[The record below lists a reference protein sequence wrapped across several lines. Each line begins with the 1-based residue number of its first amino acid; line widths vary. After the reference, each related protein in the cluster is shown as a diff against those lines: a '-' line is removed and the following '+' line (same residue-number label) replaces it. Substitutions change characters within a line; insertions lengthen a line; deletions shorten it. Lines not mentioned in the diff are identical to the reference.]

1 MIAVMGAS
9 GNVGGRVSELL
20 LREKQNVRAF
30 GRSAERLD
38 ALGRQ
43 GAEVLVGD
51 ALNVHDLEVLFR
63 GAEAALV
70 VLPDNVTDPHYVS
83 NRSTMSRAITHA
95 LHEQPVGHV
104 VLASSLGADHDRGVG
119 PVAGL
124 HELEGLLF
132 GLDATNV
139 LSLRAPWHMENLIA
153 SLPLIEHQKI
163 NGSAIEADRSFPMIA
178 TADIAERAAQ
188 HLLRR
193 DFRGHAVESILGPED
208 HSMAE
213 ATKALGAALG
223 IPDLPYV
230 QFPPEGVKAALLGAG
245 MSEEVAGLLV
255 EGQIAINQ
263 NRINGVQRTP
273 ENTTTT
279 RLDDFLKGAFA
290 R

>member
-139 LSLRAPWHMENLIA
+139 LSLRAPWHMENLMA
-153 SLPLIEHQKI
+153 SLPLIEQQKI
-163 NGSAIEADRSFPMIA
+163 NGSAVEADRSFPMIA

-193 DFRGHAVESILGPED
+193 DFQGHAVESILGPED

-213 ATKALGAALG
+213 ATKALGAVLG